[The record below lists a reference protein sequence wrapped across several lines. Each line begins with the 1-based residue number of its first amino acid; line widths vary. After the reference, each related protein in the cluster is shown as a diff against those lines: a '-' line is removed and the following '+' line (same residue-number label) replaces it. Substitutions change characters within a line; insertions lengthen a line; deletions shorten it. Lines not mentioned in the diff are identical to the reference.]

1 MNYKNKICPF
11 CGEKISGRAHL
22 KKCNPNI
29 DENKAFIMMVEIT
42 YDCNVNHI
50 INEYELGF
58 SLPEIK
64 NKYGM
69 SFKTITNILKINNIP
84 IRSIKEASNE
94 NRLNKYKETCIKN
107 YGVDNVSKLSEI
119 KKKKKNT
126 FLINYGVDN
135 IFKSNE
141 FKENLNNIMIEKYGM
156 KRITNPEKISNTRNN
171 FSEEKRKKIKSRTEN
186 TYRIKYGVN
195 HYTKT
200 REGRRERSEII
211 CAWWNSLSSDE
222 LKRISENK
230 KLWWENRSDEQKNIF
245 SEQRKRYFSNMS
257 DTEFEDYFNRTLKT
271 ISRLELKVKKILDDN
286 LIEYTQQK
294 FVNRKSYDFR
304 INNTKILIEVQGD
317 YWHANPVKY
326 KHNDLIK
333 YPNKKLILA
342 NKIWEKDEIKRI
354 NAEKYG
360 YNVIYLWESDV
371 NQSIKNGTIDEFI
384 LNTLYENT

>member
-1 MNYKNKICPF
+1 MVIMNYKNKICPF

-171 FSEEKRKKIKSRTEN
+171 FSE
-186 TYRIKYGVN
+186 
-195 HYTKT
+195 
-200 REGRRERSEII
+200 
-211 CAWWNSLSSDE
+211 
-222 LKRISENK
+222 
-230 KLWWENRSDEQKNIF
+230 
-245 SEQRKRYFSNMS
+245 QRKRYFSNMS